1 MSEYR
6 AKVAEEA
13 ARFLEKNLPDFEND
27 AGEFGGG
34 SAAPNLSRWIDR
46 TGRLTR
52 VVEEAA
58 KGWTKRDL
66 DWIQE
71 NSRNSV
77 PYGDPLSSA
86 FAAFYKD
93 ILAEIKKIRKKRAGF

>member
-1 MSEYR
+1 MSEYHE
-6 AKVAEEA
+6 KVEEEA
-13 ARFLEKNLPDFEND
+13 SRFLEQNLPDFEKD
-27 AGEFGGG
+27 EGEFGGASG
-34 SAAPNLSRWIDR
+34 TPNLSRWIDR

-52 VVEEAA
+52 VVEEAS
-58 KGWTKRDL
+58 KGWSRKDL
-66 DWIQE
+66 TWIKE

-93 ILAEIKKIRKKRAGF
+93 VLREIKKLRKKH